1 MKLRAFLAGIP
12 DRVYIL
18 CFAGVICLASAA
30 AYFLYQDTAL
40 LEKKI
45 ISKQKEISYIQSLR
59 QTYEA
64 KKQALEGSIPNA
76 AAPKGMSLAAVEEI
90 ATRSLVGGRLT
101 ALRPVSSRSEKER
114 KQPVVEVKVS
124 GAPLGEVV
132 SFLQAIDSAGFR
144 LKKIQLSLPGTGQT
158 LLEMQASLVDG
169 RTRE

>member
-1 MKLRAFLAGIP
+1 
-12 DRVYIL
+12 
-18 CFAGVICLASAA
+18 
-30 AYFLYQDTAL
+30 
-40 LEKKI
+40 
-45 ISKQKEISYIQSLR
+45 
-59 QTYEA
+59 
-64 KKQALEGSIPNA
+64 
-76 AAPKGMSLAAVEEI
+76 MSLAAVEEI